1 MKKEQFLEIVKRS
14 VKKDLSTDELSFL
27 GSIGEAFENA
37 FQADTVER
45 KKEID
50 KVADMV
56 GTFEGGKS
64 AADIIRALAQKVDD
78 VEKRAKRGFSN
89 EEKYKLR
96 SLLEEK
102 KDEIQRARK
111 GGAPWE
117 IEFKAKRAASAMMQ
131 TSTILTGASAV
142 NTVNLFDDMEVAVF
156 RYPANF
162 IIDVIGGAQVSKVPQ
177 TWQWKEET
185 TAGVGVPTVVSEG
198 AAKPLTDK
206 KFVWKYATRKKF
218 AGRVEMTEEVE
229 IDFEQ
234 LVIDVV
240 AMFERDVI
248 IVWQDSVLTDILAWV
263 PTYTS
268 SALDGTIVNPT
279 VYSCIGALKLAVQV
293 LSYEPDVVFLNPG
306 DAAEAVYLQDNNG
319 NQLFIPSDLQF
330 GGLRPIISN
339 RVTAGTL
346 VVGDSKLIQE
356 KHSNFILRKGVYGD
370 QFIENE
376 STIVGEVFSILK
388 LSTEYANGWVQGSIA
403 TIKAALQ
410 KVTN

>member
-14 VKKDLSTDELSFL
+14 VKKDLDEKELSFL
-27 GSIGEAFENA
+27 GSIGEAVEGA
-37 FQADTVER
+37 FQADTVTR
-45 KKEID
+45 KKEIESLTE
-50 KVADMV
+50 ML

-64 AADIIRALAQKVDD
+64 AADVIRALAQKVDD

-96 SLLEEK
+96 TLLEEK

-162 IIDVIGGAQVSKVPQ
+162 IIDVIGGVQVSKVPQ

-185 TAGVGVPTVVSEG
+185 TAGVGVPAAVNEG

-206 KFVWKYATRKKF
+206 KFVWAYATRKKF
-218 AGRVEMTEEVE
+218 AGRIEMTEEAE

-234 LVIDVV
+234 LMMDVV

-248 IVWQDSVLTDILAWV
+248 IAWQDSVLAEIIAWV
-263 PTYTS
+263 PAYTS
-268 SALDGTIVNPT
+268 TTLDSTIVNPT

-293 LSYEPDVVFLNPG
+293 QNYEPDVVLINPG

-319 NQLFIPSDLQF
+319 NQQFIPVELQF
-330 GGLRPIISN
+330 GGLKPIVSN
-339 RVTAGTL
+339 KVTAGTL
-346 VVGDSKLIQE
+346 IVGSSRLVQE
-356 KHSNFILRKGVYGD
+356 KHSNFILRKGVHGD

-376 STIVGEVFSILK
+376 STIVGEVFSNLK
-388 LSTEYANGWVQGSIA
+388 LATEYKKGWCKGEIA
-403 TIKAALQ
+403 VLKAAL
-410 KVTN
+410 KKGV